1 MNMINMVGIEIRIFL
16 MIAVMLM
23 MMTMTEKVRMFA
35 HTPHVSVRLELIK
48 ISRKTREKQAN
59 LTKTRF

>member
-1 MNMINMVGIEIRIFL
+1 MVGIKIM
-16 MIAVMLM
+16 MIMMMVVTIAIMM
-23 MMTMTEKVRMFA
+23 MMTMTYKLGMFA
-35 HTPHVSVRLELIK
+35 HSPHVSVRLELIK